1 MKQLWT
7 PVFTVAAQKLYGR
20 NGMVD
25 GVCAKWKMR
34 ARCKEANRKGQG
46 FKVKTQAG
54 EDGERTEETRLG
66 RKKG

>member
-7 PVFTVAAQKLYGR
+7 PVFTVAAQKLCGR

-34 ARCKEANRKGQG
+34 ARCNEANRKGQG
-46 FKVKTQAG
+46 FKVKTQAR
-54 EDGERTEETRLG
+54 EDGERAEETRLG